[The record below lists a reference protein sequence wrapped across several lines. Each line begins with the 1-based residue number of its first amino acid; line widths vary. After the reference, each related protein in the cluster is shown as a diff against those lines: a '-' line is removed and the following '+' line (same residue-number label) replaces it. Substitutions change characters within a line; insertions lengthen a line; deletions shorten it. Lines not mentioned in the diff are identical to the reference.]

1 MPQVFLIARAPSK
14 TQRSHEGTL
23 MLVCDLPGGPGKAD
37 GEIEIATPEE
47 SDDETMM
54 KKIEEEERVRKE
66 IALLKEEYTRHEH
79 HLKETRLV
87 LETTCTR
94 ASKLESALAEKRANH
109 DKSDDQVQ
117 QVRFFPDNTEL
128 QRDDSDN
135 YRQAQVGLGQFSSFQ
150 AMSAATFSASPT
162 MLLPGQQ
169 ADAASDEPNTHAAPP
184 LRSSPQ
190 LRTSIL
196 DSSIP
201 EEDSVD
207 LSPPASARSES
218 SGYERC
224 SQEEERL
231 NMSLQIAQAD
241 MERLTRSLKK
251 AQRIVSTQKQQQP
264 SAEATHTPDYE
275 KRIAEARARRAAKDN
290 IEVDSDSAVSGLLSP
305 RDKALRTDLKKREEA
320 KKAKMKAAE
329 KRK

>member
-94 ASKLESALAEKRANH
+94 ASKLESVLAEKRANH
-109 DKSDDQVQ
+109 DKADDQVQ
-117 QVRFFPDNTEL
+117 RVSFFPDNTEL
-128 QRDDSDN
+128 QRDNSDN

-218 SGYERC
+218 TERC
-224 SQEEERL
+224 AQEEERL

-251 AQRIVSTQKQQQP
+251 VQRLVSTQKQQQP

-290 IEVDSDSAVSGLLSP
+290 IEVDSDSAISGLLSP

>member
-94 ASKLESALAEKRANH
+94 ASKLESVLAEKRANH
-109 DKSDDQVQ
+109 DKADDQVQ
-117 QVRFFPDNTEL
+117 RVSFFPDNTEL
-128 QRDDSDN
+128 QRDNSDN

-169 ADAASDEPNTHAAPP
+169 ADAAGDEPNTHAAPP
-184 LRSSPQ
+184 LRSAPQ

-218 SGYERC
+218 SDERC
-224 SQEEERL
+224 AQEEERL

-251 AQRIVSTQKQQQP
+251 AQRLVSTQKQQQP

-305 RDKALRTDLKKREEA
+305 RDKALRTDS
-320 KKAKMKAAE
+320 E
-329 KRK
+329 KEGGGQKSKDEGG